1 MQVQQPD
8 SGICSFA
15 SLHFME
21 QPLREYTRR
30 ELFRENRPGK
40 HRMPTDSAPV
50 GELRKFYKVEF
61 ARLQDDFLATKDGL
75 KYLHARSALVDT
87 IARQLWPHLLKST
100 GLEPSQIVFSAVG
113 DLGRQTLF
121 PYSDVDV
128 IFLAASGEVAEKF
141 KGTIQQVSEGM
152 NEIGL
157 KCNHTA
163 GVVTEFFQFDSDRA
177 DSILSLL
184 DIRFLDGDRELFAAL
199 QNHMIPEIM
208 VRESQALVERLA
220 ELTRNSH
227 RRFANTV
234 FHLEPNVRDGPG
246 GFQDY
251 VTARWLAAISA
262 MEKHGGWPPDP
273 ATYFSASNA
282 KAMDSALSFFASVRC
297 FLHFRNKRDL
307 NLLTWD
313 AQDDAATEKF
323 DMQPVAAGNAAG
335 LMRNFYSHA
344 RAVDHI
350 SGQLLEEM
358 PAAQSLFYRQ
368 LETWRTGF
376 SDADFSVVD
385 GLIFF
390 QKPEMLS
397 DPDLFFRTFL
407 LIARRGFKLSP
418 MAEHQLELAR
428 PHLAEN
434 LPSGGDT
441 WRFLENVLPEL
452 HAADALRAMHSLHLL
467 TLFLPE
473 LQGIDALAVRDVSHR
488 FTVDEHTLQAIENL
502 HSLRQSKFKWDE
514 RYAGILSELDQPEL
528 LNLAI
533 LLHDTGKAVTL
544 AEHIPVSL
552 EIAAKCLERLEL
564 PAADR
569 ETVLFLIQHHQDLG
583 AGLRRDIYDPR
594 MVAQFAESMGT
605 PELLK
610 MLCLFTYA
618 DIKAVNPEALTPWKA
633 EDLWQLYIGTANYFN
648 RSVDERVH
656 GDANDEVLNH
666 LRSLAAAAGE
676 KLQTFLEGLP
686 RRYLRTHP
694 VDEILRHFE
703 MAGRLGQ
710 DPVQLAL
717 KRTRHWYE
725 LTVVTKD
732 RPRLFSTVAGA
743 LAACGMNIGKA
754 GAFSNASGT
763 VVDIF
768 SFTDRYRALEMNL
781 PAWERFKTTVHDVLS
796 GKRDLKRMLRERL
809 EMEKDQQEKNAG
821 APRIQFDSECSA
833 HSTLIEI
840 VTPDRPGLLYRISSV
855 FAQQECNIDIALI
868 DTEGQTAI
876 DVFYLTTT
884 SGKLTAEHQERLR
897 QSLVSGISAKS

>member
-1 MQVQQPD
+1 
-8 SGICSFA
+8 
-15 SLHFME
+15 
-21 QPLREYTRR
+21 
-30 ELFRENRPGK
+30 
-40 HRMPTDSAPV
+40 MPTQSPLVSELKERFDS
-50 GELRKFYKVEF
+50 ESS
-61 ARLQDDFLATKDGL
+61 RLQEEFSAAKDGL
-75 KYLHARSALVDT
+75 KYLQEKSALVDS
-87 IARQLWPHLLKST
+87 IARRFWAQFVGST
-100 GLEPSQIVFSAVG
+100 GLQPSRMIFAAVG
-113 DLGRQTLF
+113 DYGRQTLF
-121 PYSDVDV
+121 PYSDVDL
-128 IFLAASGEVAEKF
+128 IFLAASGEAAEKF
-141 KGTIQQVSEGM
+141 KDAIQRLSQGM

-157 KCNHTA
+157 RCNTTA
-163 GVVTEFFQFDSDRA
+163 GIIPEFIQFDADRA
-177 DSILSLL
+177 ETILSLL
-184 DIRFLDGDRELFAAL
+184 DCRFLDGDQELFANL
-199 QNHMIPEIM
+199 RNRLIPEIM
-208 VRESQALVERLA
+208 VRESQSLVERLA

-227 RRFANTV
+227 RKFANTV
-234 FHLEPNVRDGPG
+234 FHLEPNVKDGPG

-251 VTARWLAAISA
+251 VTARWLAAMSA
-262 MEKHGGWPPDP
+262 IEEQDGWPDP
-273 ATYFSASNA
+273 QKYFSLANQT
-282 KAMDSALSFFASVRC
+282 AMDSALAFFASVRC
-297 FLHFRNKRDL
+297 FLHFRNKRDH

-313 AQDDAATEKF
+313 AQDDAAARKIGTQNVHATNVT
-323 DMQPVAAGNAAG
+323 DW
-335 LMRNFYSHA
+335 MRIYFGHA
-344 RAVDHI
+344 RAVEHI

-376 SDADFSVVD
+376 SDEDFSVVD

-390 QKPEMLS
+390 QKPESLS
-397 DPDLFFRTFL
+397 DPSLFFRAFRL
-407 LIARRGFKLSP
+407 MAQRGFKLSP
-418 MAEHQLELAR
+418 AAEQQLELAR
-428 PHLAEN
+428 PQLAGR
-434 LPSGGDT
+434 LPGGGDF
-441 WRFLENVLPEL
+441 WRFLEDLLPEP
-452 HAADALRAMHSLHLL
+452 HAADALRAMHSLRLL

-473 LQGIDALAVRDVSHR
+473 LQGIDALAARDVSHR
-488 FTVDEHTLQAIENL
+488 FTVDEHTLQAIEKL
-502 HSLRQSKFKWDE
+502 HGLRQSKSKWDE
-514 RYAGILSELDQPEL
+514 RYAGILGELDQPEL

-544 AEHIPVSL
+544 VDHIPASVA
-552 EIAAKCLERLEL
+552 IAGKCLERLEL

-569 ETVLFLIQHHQDLG
+569 KTVLFLIQHHQDLG
-583 AGLRRDIYDPR
+583 AGLRRDIFDPR
-594 MVAQFAESMGT
+594 TVGQFAESIGS

-666 LRSLAAAAGE
+666 LRSLAAAAGK

-710 DPVQLAL
+710 DPVQLAV

-732 RPRLFSTVAGA
+732 RPRLFSTVAGT

-754 GAFSNASGT
+754 GAFSNAGGT
-763 VVDIF
+763 VVDTF
-768 SFTDRYRALEMNL
+768 SFTDRYRTLEMNL
-781 PAWERFKTTVHDVLS
+781 PAWERFKSTVHDVLS
-796 GKRDLKRMLRERL
+796 GKRDLKRMLHERL
-809 EMEKDQQEKNAG
+809 EVEKDQPEKTAG
-821 APRIQFDSECSA
+821 TPQIQFDNECSA

-840 VTPDRPGLLYRISSV
+840 ITQDQPGLLYRISSV

-876 DVFYLTTT
+876 DVFYLTTAA
-884 SGKLTAEHQERLR
+884 GKLAPEHQERLR
-897 QSLVSGISAKS
+897 QSLVKELSG

>member
-1 MQVQQPD
+1 
-8 SGICSFA
+8 
-15 SLHFME
+15 
-21 QPLREYTRR
+21 
-30 ELFRENRPGK
+30 
-40 HRMPTDSAPV
+40 MPTQSPLVSELKERFDS
-50 GELRKFYKVEF
+50 ESS
-61 ARLQDDFLATKDGL
+61 RLQEEFSAAKDGL
-75 KYLHARSALVDT
+75 KYLQEKSALVDS
-87 IARQLWPHLLKST
+87 IARRFWAQFVGST
-100 GLEPSQIVFSAVG
+100 GLQPSRMIFAAVG
-113 DLGRQTLF
+113 DYGRQTLF
-121 PYSDVDV
+121 PYSDVDL
-128 IFLAASGEVAEKF
+128 IFLAGTGEAAEKF
-141 KGTIQQVSEGM
+141 KDAIQRLSQGM

-157 KCNHTA
+157 RCNTTA
-163 GVVTEFFQFDSDRA
+163 GIIPEFIQFDADRA
-177 DSILSLL
+177 ETILSLL
-184 DIRFLDGDRELFAAL
+184 DCRFLDGDQELFANL
-199 QNHMIPEIM
+199 RNRLIPEIM
-208 VRESQALVERLA
+208 VRESQSLVERLA

-227 RRFANTV
+227 RKFANTV
-234 FHLEPNVRDGPG
+234 FHLEPNVKDGPG

-251 VTARWLAAISA
+251 VTARWLAAMSA
-262 MEKHGGWPPDP
+262 MEEQDGWPDP
-273 ATYFSASNA
+273 QKYFSPANQT
-282 KAMDSALSFFASVRC
+282 AMDSALAFFASVRC
-297 FLHFRNKRDL
+297 FLHFRNKRDH

-313 AQDDAATEKF
+313 AQDDAAARKIGTQNVHATNVT
-323 DMQPVAAGNAAG
+323 DW
-335 LMRNFYSHA
+335 MRIYFGHA
-344 RAVDHI
+344 RAVEHI

-376 SDADFSVVD
+376 SDEDFSVVD

-390 QKPEMLS
+390 QKPESLS
-397 DPDLFFRTFL
+397 DPSLFFRAFRL
-407 LIARRGFKLSP
+407 MAQRGFKLSP
-418 MAEHQLELAR
+418 AAEQQLELAR
-428 PHLAEN
+428 PQLAGR
-434 LPSGGDT
+434 LPGGGDF
-441 WRFLENVLPEL
+441 WRFLEDLLPEP
-452 HAADALRAMHSLHLL
+452 HAADALRAMHSLRLL

-473 LQGIDALAVRDVSHR
+473 LQGIDALAARDVSHR
-488 FTVDEHTLQAIENL
+488 FTVDEHTLQAIEKL
-502 HSLRQSKFKWDE
+502 HGLRQSKSKWDE
-514 RYAGILSELDQPEL
+514 RYAGILGELDQPEL

-544 AEHIPVSL
+544 VDHIPASL
-552 EIAAKCLERLEL
+552 AIAGKCLERLEL

-569 ETVLFLIQHHQDLG
+569 KTVLFLIQHHQDLG
-583 AGLRRDIYDPR
+583 AGLRRDIFDPR
-594 MVAQFAESMGT
+594 TVGQFAESIGS

-666 LRSLAAAAGE
+666 LRSLAAAAGK

-710 DPVQLAL
+710 DPVQLAV

-732 RPRLFSTVAGA
+732 RPRLFSTVAGT

-754 GAFSNASGT
+754 GAFSNAGGT
-763 VVDIF
+763 VVDTF
-768 SFTDRYRALEMNL
+768 SFTDRYRTLEMNL
-781 PAWERFKTTVHDVLS
+781 PAWERFKSTVHDVLS
-796 GKRDLKRMLRERL
+796 GKRDLKRMLHERL
-809 EMEKDQQEKNAG
+809 EVEKDQPEKTAG
-821 APRIQFDSECSA
+821 TPQIQFDNECSA

-840 VTPDRPGLLYRISSV
+840 ITQDQPGLLYRISSV

-876 DVFYLTTT
+876 DVFYLTTAA
-884 SGKLTAEHQERLR
+884 GKLAPEHQERLR
-897 QSLVSGISAKS
+897 QSLVKELSA

>member
-1 MQVQQPD
+1 
-8 SGICSFA
+8 
-15 SLHFME
+15 
-21 QPLREYTRR
+21 
-30 ELFRENRPGK
+30 
-40 HRMPTDSAPV
+40 MPTQSPLVSELKERFDS
-50 GELRKFYKVEF
+50 ESS
-61 ARLQDDFLATKDGL
+61 RLQEEFSAAKDGL
-75 KYLHARSALVDT
+75 KYLQEKSALVDS
-87 IARQLWPHLLKST
+87 IARRFWAQFVGST
-100 GLEPSQIVFSAVG
+100 GLQPSRMIFAAVG
-113 DLGRQTLF
+113 DYGRQTLF
-121 PYSDVDV
+121 PYSDVDL
-128 IFLAASGEVAEKF
+128 IFLAGTGEAAEKF
-141 KGTIQQVSEGM
+141 KDAIQRLSQGM

-157 KCNHTA
+157 RCNTTA
-163 GVVTEFFQFDSDRA
+163 GIIPEFIQFDADRTET
-177 DSILSLL
+177 ILSLL
-184 DIRFLDGDRELFAAL
+184 DCRFLDGDQELFANL
-199 QNHMIPEIM
+199 RNRLIPEIM
-208 VRESQALVERLA
+208 VRESQSLVERLA

-227 RRFANTV
+227 RKFANTV
-234 FHLEPNVRDGPG
+234 FHLEPNVKDGPG

-251 VTARWLAAISA
+251 VTARWLAAMSA
-262 MEKHGGWPPDP
+262 IEEQDGWPDP
-273 ATYFSASNA
+273 QKYFSLANQT
-282 KAMDSALSFFASVRC
+282 AMDSALAFFASVRC
-297 FLHFRNKRDL
+297 FLHFRNKRDH

-313 AQDDAATEKF
+313 AQDDAAARKIGTQNVHATNVT
-323 DMQPVAAGNAAG
+323 DW
-335 LMRNFYSHA
+335 MRIYFGHA
-344 RAVDHI
+344 RAVEHI

-376 SDADFSVVD
+376 SDEDFSVVD

-390 QKPEMLS
+390 QKPESLS
-397 DPDLFFRTFL
+397 DPSLFFRAFRL
-407 LIARRGFKLSP
+407 MAQRGFKLSP
-418 MAEHQLELAR
+418 AAEQQLELAR
-428 PHLAEN
+428 PQLAGR
-434 LPSGGDT
+434 LPGGGDF
-441 WRFLENVLPEL
+441 WRFLEDLLPEP
-452 HAADALRAMHSLHLL
+452 HAADALRAMHSLRLL

-473 LQGIDALAVRDVSHR
+473 LQGIDALAARDVSHR
-488 FTVDEHTLQAIENL
+488 FTVDEHTLQAIEKL
-502 HSLRQSKFKWDE
+502 HGLRQSKSKWDE
-514 RYAGILSELDQPEL
+514 RYAGILGELDQPEL

-544 AEHIPVSL
+544 VDHIPASL
-552 EIAAKCLERLEL
+552 AIAGKCLERLEL

-569 ETVLFLIQHHQDLG
+569 KTVLFLIQHHQDLG
-583 AGLRRDIYDPR
+583 AGLRRDIFDPR
-594 MVAQFAESMGT
+594 TVGQFAESIGS

-666 LRSLAAAAGE
+666 LRSLAAAAGK

-710 DPVQLAL
+710 DPVQLAV

-732 RPRLFSTVAGA
+732 RPRLFSTVAGT

-754 GAFSNASGT
+754 GAFSNAGGT
-763 VVDIF
+763 VVDTF
-768 SFTDRYRALEMNL
+768 SFTDRYRTLEMNL
-781 PAWERFKTTVHDVLS
+781 PAWERFKSTVHDVLS
-796 GKRDLKRMLRERL
+796 GKRDLKRMLHERL
-809 EMEKDQQEKNAG
+809 EVEKDQPEKTAG
-821 APRIQFDSECSA
+821 TPQIQFDNECSA

-840 VTPDRPGLLYRISSV
+840 ITQDQPGLLYRISSV

-876 DVFYLTTT
+876 DVFYLTTAA
-884 SGKLTAEHQERLR
+884 GKLAPEHQERLR
-897 QSLVSGISAKS
+897 QSLVKELSA

>member
-1 MQVQQPD
+1 
-8 SGICSFA
+8 
-15 SLHFME
+15 
-21 QPLREYTRR
+21 
-30 ELFRENRPGK
+30 
-40 HRMPTDSAPV
+40 MPTQSPLVSELKERFDS
-50 GELRKFYKVEF
+50 ESS
-61 ARLQDDFLATKDGL
+61 RLQEEFSAAKDGL
-75 KYLHARSALVDT
+75 KYLQEKSALVDS
-87 IARQLWPHLLKST
+87 IARRFWAQFVGST
-100 GLEPSQIVFSAVG
+100 GLQPSRMIFAAVG
-113 DLGRQTLF
+113 DYGRQTLF
-121 PYSDVDV
+121 PYSDVDL
-128 IFLAASGEVAEKF
+128 IFLAGTGEAAEKF
-141 KGTIQQVSEGM
+141 KDAIQRLSQGM

-157 KCNHTA
+157 RCNTTA
-163 GVVTEFFQFDSDRA
+163 GIIPEFIQFDADRA
-177 DSILSLL
+177 ETILSLL
-184 DIRFLDGDRELFAAL
+184 DCRFLDGDQELFANL
-199 QNHMIPEIM
+199 RNRLIPEIM
-208 VRESQALVERLA
+208 VRESQSLVERLA

-227 RRFANTV
+227 RKFANTV
-234 FHLEPNVRDGPG
+234 FHLEPNVKDGPG

-251 VTARWLAAISA
+251 VTARWLAAMSA
-262 MEKHGGWPPDP
+262 IEEQDGWPDP
-273 ATYFSASNA
+273 QKYFSLANQT
-282 KAMDSALSFFASVRC
+282 AMDSALAFFASVRC
-297 FLHFRNKRDL
+297 FLHFRNKRDH

-313 AQDDAATEKF
+313 AQDDAAARKIGTQNVHATSVT
-323 DMQPVAAGNAAG
+323 DW
-335 LMRNFYSHA
+335 MRIYFGHA
-344 RAVDHI
+344 RAVEHI

-376 SDADFSVVD
+376 SDEDFSVVD

-390 QKPEMLS
+390 QKPESLS
-397 DPDLFFRTFL
+397 DPSLFFRAFRL
-407 LIARRGFKLSP
+407 MAQRGFKLSP
-418 MAEHQLELAR
+418 AAEQQLELAR
-428 PHLAEN
+428 PQLAGR
-434 LPSGGDT
+434 LPGGGDF
-441 WRFLENVLPEL
+441 WRFLEDLLPEP
-452 HAADALRAMHSLHLL
+452 HAADALRAMHSLRLL

-473 LQGIDALAVRDVSHR
+473 LQGIDALAARDVSHR
-488 FTVDEHTLQAIENL
+488 FTVDEHTLQAIEKL
-502 HSLRQSKFKWDE
+502 HGLRQSKSKWDE
-514 RYAGILSELDQPEL
+514 RYAGILGELDQPEL

-544 AEHIPVSL
+544 VDHIPASL
-552 EIAAKCLERLEL
+552 AIAGKCLERLEL

-569 ETVLFLIQHHQDLG
+569 KTVLFLIQHHQDLG
-583 AGLRRDIYDPR
+583 AGLRRDIFDPR
-594 MVAQFAESMGT
+594 TVGQFAESIGS

-666 LRSLAAAAGE
+666 LRSLAAAAGK

-710 DPVQLAL
+710 DPVQLAV

-732 RPRLFSTVAGA
+732 RPRLFSTVAGT

-754 GAFSNASGT
+754 GAFSNAGGT
-763 VVDIF
+763 VVDTF
-768 SFTDRYRALEMNL
+768 SFTDRYRTLEMNL
-781 PAWERFKTTVHDVLS
+781 PAWERFKSTVHDVLS
-796 GKRDLKRMLRERL
+796 GKRDLKRMLHERL
-809 EMEKDQQEKNAG
+809 EVEKDQPEKTAG
-821 APRIQFDSECSA
+821 TPQIQFDNECSA

-840 VTPDRPGLLYRISSV
+840 ITQDQPGLLYRISSV

-876 DVFYLTTT
+876 DVFYLTTAA
-884 SGKLTAEHQERLR
+884 GKLAPEHQERLR
-897 QSLVSGISAKS
+897 QSLVKELSA

>member
-1 MQVQQPD
+1 
-8 SGICSFA
+8 
-15 SLHFME
+15 
-21 QPLREYTRR
+21 
-30 ELFRENRPGK
+30 
-40 HRMPTDSAPV
+40 MPTQSPLV
-50 GELRKFYKVEF
+50 SELKERFDAESS
-61 ARLQDDFLATKDGL
+61 RLQEEFSAAKDGL
-75 KYLHARSALVDT
+75 KYLQGRSALVDS
-87 IARQLWPHLLKST
+87 IARRLWTQFVVSSGFP
-100 GLEPSQIVFSAVG
+100 PSQMIFAAVG
-113 DLGRQTLF
+113 DYGRQTLF
-121 PYSDVDV
+121 PYSDVDL
-128 IFLAASGEVAEKF
+128 IFLAASGEAAEKF
-141 KGTIQQVSEGM
+141 KGAIQRLSQGM

-157 KCNHTA
+157 KCNMTA
-163 GVVTEFFQFDSDRA
+163 GMIPEFIQFDADRA
-177 DSILSLL
+177 ETILSLL
-184 DIRFLDGDRELFAAL
+184 DCRFLDGDQELFANL
-199 QNHMIPEIM
+199 RNRLIPEIM
-208 VRESQALVERLA
+208 VRESQSLVERLA

-227 RRFANTV
+227 RKFANTV
-234 FHLEPNVRDGPG
+234 FHLEPNVKDGPG

-251 VTARWLAAISA
+251 VTARWLASMSA
-262 MEKHGGWPPDP
+262 MEQQDGWPD
-273 ATYFSASNA
+273 TRKYFSPANQT
-282 KAMDSALSFFASVRC
+282 AMDSALAFFASVRC

-313 AQDDAATEKF
+313 AQDDAAARKIGT
-323 DMQPVAAGNAAG
+323 QNADATSVTDW
-335 LMRNFYSHA
+335 MRIYFGHA
-344 RAVDHI
+344 RAVEHI

-376 SDADFSVVD
+376 SDEDFSVVD

-390 QKPEMLS
+390 QKPESLS
-397 DPDLFFRTFL
+397 DPNLFFRAFRL
-407 LIARRGFKLSP
+407 MAQRGFKLSP
-418 MAEHQLELAR
+418 AAEQQLELAR
-428 PHLAEN
+428 PQLAGR
-434 LPSGGDT
+434 LPGGGDF
-441 WRFLENVLPEL
+441 WRFLEDLLPEP
-452 HAADALRAMHSLHLL
+452 HAADALRAMHSLRLL

-473 LQGIDALAVRDVSHR
+473 LQGIDALAARDVSHR
-488 FTVDEHTLQAIENL
+488 FTVDEHTLQAIEKL
-502 HSLRQSKFKWDE
+502 HGLRQSKSKWDE
-514 RYAGILSELDQPEL
+514 RYAGILGELDQPEL

-544 AEHIPVSL
+544 VDHIPASL
-552 EIAAKCLERLEL
+552 AIARKCLERLEL

-583 AGLRRDIYDPR
+583 AGLRRDIFDPR
-594 MVAQFAESMGT
+594 TVAQFAESIGS

-633 EDLWQLYIGTANYFN
+633 EDLWQLYIGTANFFN

-666 LRSLAAAAGE
+666 LRSLAAAAGK

-710 DPVQLAL
+710 DPVQLAV

-732 RPRLFSTVAGA
+732 RPRLFSTVAGT

-754 GAFSNASGT
+754 GAFSNAGGT
-763 VVDIF
+763 VVDTF
-768 SFTDRYRALEMNL
+768 SFTDRYRTLEMNL

-796 GKRDLKRMLRERL
+796 GKRDLKRMLHERL
-809 EMEKDQQEKNAG
+809 EVEKDQPEKIAG
-821 APRIQFDSECSA
+821 TPQIQFDNECSA

-840 VTPDRPGLLYRISSV
+840 ITQDQPGLLYRISSI

-876 DVFYLTTT
+876 DVFYLTTAA
-884 SGKLTAEHQERLR
+884 GKLAPEHQERLR
-897 QSLVSGISAKS
+897 QSLVKELSA

>member
-1 MQVQQPD
+1 
-8 SGICSFA
+8 
-15 SLHFME
+15 
-21 QPLREYTRR
+21 
-30 ELFRENRPGK
+30 
-40 HRMPTDSAPV
+40 MPTQSPLVSELKERFDS
-50 GELRKFYKVEF
+50 ESS
-61 ARLQDDFLATKDGL
+61 RLQEEFSAAKDGL
-75 KYLHARSALVDT
+75 KYLQEKSALVDS
-87 IARQLWPHLLKST
+87 IARRFWAQFVGST
-100 GLEPSQIVFSAVG
+100 GLQPSRMIFAAVG
-113 DLGRQTLF
+113 DYGRQTLF
-121 PYSDVDV
+121 PYSDVDL
-128 IFLAASGEVAEKF
+128 IFLAGTGEAAEKF
-141 KGTIQQVSEGM
+141 KDAIQRLSQGM

-157 KCNHTA
+157 RCNTTA
-163 GVVTEFFQFDSDRA
+163 GIIPEFIQFDADRA
-177 DSILSLL
+177 ETILSLL
-184 DIRFLDGDRELFAAL
+184 DCRFLDGDQDLFANL
-199 QNHMIPEIM
+199 RNRLIPEIM
-208 VRESQALVERLA
+208 VRESQSLVERLA

-227 RRFANTV
+227 RKFANTV
-234 FHLEPNVRDGPG
+234 FHLEPNVKDGPG

-251 VTARWLAAISA
+251 VTARWLAAMSA
-262 MEKHGGWPPDP
+262 IEEQDGWPDP
-273 ATYFSASNA
+273 QKYFSLANQT
-282 KAMDSALSFFASVRC
+282 AMDSALAFFASVRC
-297 FLHFRNKRDL
+297 FLHFRNKRDH

-313 AQDDAATEKF
+313 AQDDAAARKIGTQNVHATNVT
-323 DMQPVAAGNAAG
+323 DW
-335 LMRNFYSHA
+335 MRIYFGHA
-344 RAVDHI
+344 RAVEHI

-376 SDADFSVVD
+376 SDEDFSVVD

-390 QKPEMLS
+390 QKPESLS
-397 DPDLFFRTFL
+397 DPSLFFRAFRL
-407 LIARRGFKLSP
+407 MAQRGFKLSP
-418 MAEHQLELAR
+418 AAEQQLELAR
-428 PHLAEN
+428 PQLAGR
-434 LPSGGDT
+434 LPGGGDF
-441 WRFLENVLPEL
+441 WRFLEDLLPEP
-452 HAADALRAMHSLHLL
+452 HAADALRAMHSLRLL

-473 LQGIDALAVRDVSHR
+473 LQGIDALAARDVSHR
-488 FTVDEHTLQAIENL
+488 FTVDEHTLQAIEKL
-502 HSLRQSKFKWDE
+502 HGLRQSKSKWDE
-514 RYAGILSELDQPEL
+514 RYAGILGELDQPEL

-544 AEHIPVSL
+544 VDHIPASL
-552 EIAAKCLERLEL
+552 AIAGKCLERLEL

-569 ETVLFLIQHHQDLG
+569 KTVLFLIQHHQDLG
-583 AGLRRDIYDPR
+583 AGLRRDIFDPR
-594 MVAQFAESMGT
+594 TVGQFAESIGS

-666 LRSLAAAAGE
+666 LRSLAAAAGK

-710 DPVQLAL
+710 DPVQLAV

-732 RPRLFSTVAGA
+732 RPRLFSTVAGT

-754 GAFSNASGT
+754 GAFSNAGGT
-763 VVDIF
+763 VVDTF
-768 SFTDRYRALEMNL
+768 SFTDRYRTLEMNL
-781 PAWERFKTTVHDVLS
+781 PAWERFKSTVHDVLS
-796 GKRDLKRMLRERL
+796 GKRDLKRMLHERL
-809 EMEKDQQEKNAG
+809 EVEKDQPEKTAG
-821 APRIQFDSECSA
+821 TPQIQFDNECSA

-840 VTPDRPGLLYRISSV
+840 ITQDQPGLLYRISSV

-876 DVFYLTTT
+876 DVFYLTTAA
-884 SGKLTAEHQERLR
+884 GKLAPEHQERLR
-897 QSLVSGISAKS
+897 QSLVKELSA

>member
-1 MQVQQPD
+1 
-8 SGICSFA
+8 
-15 SLHFME
+15 
-21 QPLREYTRR
+21 
-30 ELFRENRPGK
+30 
-40 HRMPTDSAPV
+40 MPTESTLV
-50 GELRKFYKVEF
+50 SELKERFDTESS
-61 ARLQDDFLATKDGL
+61 RLQEEFTASKDGL
-75 KYLHARSALVDT
+75 KYSRQRSALVDS
-87 IARQLWPHLLKST
+87 IGRRLWAQLFVSA
-100 GLEPSQIVFSAVG
+100 GLESPQIAFAAVG
-113 DLGRQTLF
+113 DFGRQTLF
-121 PYSDVDV
+121 PYSDVDIV
-128 IFLAASGEVAEKF
+128 FLTATGEAAEKC
-141 KGTIQQVSEGM
+141 KDAIQRLSQGL

-157 KCNHTA
+157 KCNTTSRI
-163 GVVTEFFQFDSDRA
+163 VSEFIQFDSDRA
-177 DSILSLL
+177 ETILSML
-184 DIRFLDGDRELFAAL
+184 DCRFLDGDQELFL
-199 QNHMIPEIM
+199 NLRNRLIPEIV
-208 VRESQALVERLA
+208 VREPQALVERLA

-227 RRFANTV
+227 RKFANTV
-234 FHLEPNVRDGPG
+234 FHLEPNLKDGPG

-251 VTARWLAAISA
+251 LTARWLAAMST
-262 MEKHGGWPPDP
+262 MEKHGGWSDP
-273 ATYFSASNA
+273 QTYFSPAIQT
-282 KAMDSALSFFASVRC
+282 AMDSALAFFASVRC
-297 FLHFRNKRDL
+297 FLHFRHRRDQNIL
-307 NLLTWD
+307 NWD
-313 AQDDAATEKF
+313 AQDDAAGQKVGT
-323 DMQPVAAGNAAG
+323 QSPHVTNATDW
-335 LMRNFYSHA
+335 MRIYFAHA

-376 SDADFSVVD
+376 SDEDFSVVD

-390 QKPEMLS
+390 QKPENLS
-397 DPDLFFRTFL
+397 DPGLFFRTFR
-407 LIARRGFKLSP
+407 LIAQRGFKLSP
-418 MAEHQLELAR
+418 ASEQQMDLAR
-428 PHLAEN
+428 PRLAGS
-434 LPSGGDT
+434 LPGGGDF
-441 WRFLENVLPEL
+441 WRFLEDVLPEL
-452 HAADALRAMHSLHLL
+452 HAADALRAMHSLQLL

-473 LQGIDALAVRDVSHR
+473 LKGIDALAVREVSHR

-502 HSLRQSKFKWDE
+502 HALRQSKFKWDE
-514 RYAGILSELDQPEL
+514 RYAALLGELDQPEL

-544 AEHIPVSL
+544 LEHIPASL
-552 EIAAKCLERLEL
+552 EIAKKCLERLEL
-564 PAADR
+564 PEDDR

-583 AGLRRDIYDPR
+583 AGLRRDIFDPR
-594 MVAQFAESMGT
+594 TVAQFAESIGN

-710 DPVQLAL
+710 DRVQLSV

-763 VVDIF
+763 VVDTF
-768 SFTDRYRALEMNL
+768 SFTDRYRTLEMNL

-809 EMEKDQQEKNAG
+809 EVEIDQPGKIAE
-821 APRIQFDSECSA
+821 APQIQFDNECSA

-840 VTPDRPGLLYRISSV
+840 ITQDRPGLLYRISSV
-855 FAQQECNIDIALI
+855 FAQEECNIDIALI

-876 DVFYLTTT
+876 DVFYLTTA
-884 SGKLTAEHQERLR
+884 GRKLAPEHQDRMR
-897 QSLVSGISAKS
+897 QSLVKELTA

>member
-1 MQVQQPD
+1 MQ
-8 SGICSFA
+8 
-15 SLHFME
+15 E
-21 QPLREYTRR
+21 E
-30 ELFRENRPGK
+30 
-40 HRMPTDSAPV
+40 
-50 GELRKFYKVEF
+50 FY
-61 ARLQDDFLATKDGL
+61 AAKDGL
-75 KYLHARSALVDT
+75 KYLRERSALVDS
-87 IARQLWPHLLKST
+87 ICRRLWT
-100 GLEPSQIVFSAVG
+100 QFFVAEGLAPFQIVLAAVG
-113 DLGRQTLF
+113 EFGRQTLF
-121 PYSDVDV
+121 PYSDVDLV
-128 IFLAASGEVAEKF
+128 FLGATNEAVEKF
-141 KGTIQQVSEGM
+141 KDAIQKFSHGM

-157 KCNHTA
+157 KCNTTT
-163 GVVTEFFQFDSDRA
+163 GIVPEFIQFDSNHA
-177 DSILSLL
+177 DAVLSLL
-184 DIRFLDGDRELFAAL
+184 DCRFLDGDAELYSNL
-199 QNHMIPEIM
+199 RNLLIPEIM

-220 ELTRNSH
+220 ELTRNGH
-227 RRFANTV
+227 RKFANTV
-234 FHLEPNVRDGPG
+234 FHLEPNVKDGPG

-251 VTARWLAAISA
+251 VTACWLASMSA
-262 MEKHGGWPPDP
+262 MEKLGGWPDP
-273 ATYFSASNA
+273 QTYFSPANQS
-282 KAMDSALSFFASVRC
+282 AMDSALAFFASVRC
-297 FLHFRNKRDL
+297 FLHFRNKRDH

-313 AQDDAATEKF
+313 AQDAA
-323 DMQPVAAGNAAG
+323 AAQRVGTQNAEVRNASDW
-335 LMRNFYSHA
+335 MRIYFGHA
-344 RAVDHI
+344 RAVDHL

-376 SDADFSVVD
+376 SDEDFSVVD

-390 QKPEMLS
+390 QKPENLS
-397 DPDLFFRTFL
+397 DPGLSFRTFR
-407 LIARRGFKLSP
+407 LIAQRGFKLSP
-418 MAEHQLELAR
+418 TAEHQLELAR
-428 PHLAEN
+428 PQLAGR
-434 LPSGGDT
+434 LPSGGVF
-441 WRFLENVLPEL
+441 WGFLENVLPEL

-473 LQGIDALAVRDVSHR
+473 LRGIDALAVREVSHR

-502 HSLRQSKFKWDE
+502 HGLRQSKFKWDE
-514 RYAGILSELDQPEL
+514 RYAGILGELDQPEL
-528 LNLAI
+528 LYFAI
-533 LLHDTGKAVTL
+533 LLHDTGKGVTL
-544 AEHIPVSL
+544 LDHIPASL
-552 EIAAKCLERLEL
+552 EIAGKCLERLEL
-564 PAADR
+564 PLADR

-583 AGLRRDIYDPR
+583 AGLRRDIFDPHT
-594 MVAQFAESMGT
+594 VAQFAESIGS

-676 KLQTFLEGLP
+676 KLKTFLEGLP

-703 MAGRLGQ
+703 MSGRLGQ

-754 GAFSNASGT
+754 GAFSNAGGT
-763 VVDIF
+763 VVDTF
-768 SFTDRYRALEMNL
+768 SFTDRYRTLEMNL

-809 EMEKDQQEKNAG
+809 EVENDQPGKISGTPQ
-821 APRIQFDSECSA
+821 IQFDNECSA

-840 VTPDRPGLLYRISSV
+840 ITQDQPGLLYRISSV

-876 DVFYLTTT
+876 DVFYLA
-884 SGKLTAEHQERLR
+884 SANGKLTPEHQERLR
-897 QSLVSGISAKS
+897 QSLVSEFSA

>member
-1 MQVQQPD
+1 
-8 SGICSFA
+8 
-15 SLHFME
+15 
-21 QPLREYTRR
+21 
-30 ELFRENRPGK
+30 
-40 HRMPTDSAPV
+40 MPTQSPLV
-50 GELRKFYKVEF
+50 GELRERFDAESS
-61 ARLQDDFLATKDGL
+61 RLQEEFYTAKDGL
-75 KYLHARSALVDT
+75 KYLRERSALVDS
-87 IARQLWPHLLKST
+87 IARRLWAQFVASPGVET
-100 GLEPSQIVFSAVG
+100 PRAVFAAVG
-113 DLGRQTLF
+113 DFGRQTLF
-121 PYSDVDV
+121 PYSDVDL
-128 IFLAASGEVAEKF
+128 IFLAESGETAEKF
-141 KGTIQQVSEGM
+141 KDAIQRLSQGM

-157 KCNHTA
+157 KCN
-163 GVVTEFFQFDSDRA
+163 VTSGIVSEFIAFNPDRA
-177 DSILSLL
+177 EAILSLL
-184 DIRFLDGDRELFAAL
+184 DCRFLEGDRELFSKL
-199 QNHMIPEIM
+199 RNRMIPEIM

-220 ELTRNSH
+220 ESTRNSH
-227 RRFANTV
+227 RKFANTV
-234 FHLEPNVRDGPG
+234 FHLEPNVKDGPG

-251 VTARWLAAISA
+251 VTARWLAAMSA
-262 MEKHGGWPPDP
+262 MENQDGPPDSE
-273 ATYFSASNA
+273 TFFSPGIKPS
-282 KAMDSALSFFASVRC
+282 MESAFAFLASVRC
-297 FLHFRNKRDL
+297 FLHFRYKRDH
-307 NLLTWD
+307 NLLTWE
-313 AQDDAATEKF
+313 AQDDAAARKIGTPN
-323 DMQPVAAGNAAG
+323 DDIRNAIDW
-335 LMRNFYSHA
+335 MRIYFGHA
-344 RAVDHI
+344 RAIDHI
-350 SGQLLEEM
+350 SGQLLEEL

-368 LETWRTGF
+368 LETWRTGY
-376 SDADFSVVD
+376 SDKDFSVVD

-390 QKPEMLS
+390 QNPENLS
-397 DPDLFFRTFL
+397 DPGLFFRTFL

-418 MAEHQLELAR
+418 AAEHHLEQAR
-428 PHLAEN
+428 PQLAAN
-434 LPSGGDT
+434 LPRGCDF
-441 WRFLENVLPEL
+441 WNFLEDVLPEL

-467 TLFLPE
+467 TLILPE
-473 LQGIDALAVRDVSHR
+473 LQGIDALAVREASHR
-488 FTVDEHTLQAIENL
+488 FTVDEHTLRAIENL
-502 HSLRQSKFKWDE
+502 HGLRQSKFKWDE
-514 RYAGILSELDQPEL
+514 RYAGILGELDQPEL

-544 AEHIPVSL
+544 VDHIPASL
-552 EIAAKCLERLEL
+552 EIARKCLERLEL

-569 ETVLFLIQHHQDLG
+569 ETVLFLIQQHQDLG
-583 AGLRRDIYDPR
+583 AGLRRDIFDPR
-594 MVAQFAESMGT
+594 TVAQFAESIGS

-666 LRSLAAAAGE
+666 LRSLAAAAGK

-754 GAFSNASGT
+754 GAFSNAGGT
-763 VVDIF
+763 VVDTF
-768 SFTDRYRALEMNL
+768 SFTDRYRTLEMNL

-809 EMEKDQQEKNAG
+809 EVEKEQPEKTGG
-821 APRIQFDSECSA
+821 APQIQFDNECSA
-833 HSTLIEI
+833 HSTLIEVI
-840 VTPDRPGLLYRISSV
+840 TQDRPGLLYRISSV

-876 DVFYLTTT
+876 DVFYLTTAA
-884 SGKLTAEHQERLR
+884 GKLSAEHQERLR
-897 QSLVSGISAKS
+897 QSLAKELSE

>member
-1 MQVQQPD
+1 
-8 SGICSFA
+8 
-15 SLHFME
+15 
-21 QPLREYTRR
+21 
-30 ELFRENRPGK
+30 
-40 HRMPTDSAPV
+40 MPTQPTFVSELKERFDAESSRLHEEFSA
-50 GELRKFYKVEF
+50 
-61 ARLQDDFLATKDGL
+61 AKDGL
-75 KYLHARSALVDT
+75 KYLHGRSALVDSV
-87 IARQLWPHLLKST
+87 ARRFWAQFVVSA
-100 GLEPSQIVFSAVG
+100 GLEASDIVFAAVG
-113 DLGRQTLF
+113 DFGRQTLF
-121 PYSDVDV
+121 PYSDIDIV
-128 IFLAASGEVAEKF
+128 FLAATGEAAEKF
-141 KGTIQQVSEGM
+141 KDAIQRLSQGM

-157 KCNHTA
+157 KCNTA
-163 GVVTEFFQFDSDRA
+163 AGIISEFVQYDADRA
-177 DSILSLL
+177 EAILSLL
-184 DIRFLDGDRELFAAL
+184 DCRFLDGDQELFANL
-199 QNHMIPEIM
+199 RNRLIPEIM
-208 VRESQALVERLA
+208 VRESQSLVERLA

-227 RRFANTV
+227 RKFANTV
-234 FHLEPNVRDGPG
+234 FHLEPNVKDGPG

-251 VTARWLAAISA
+251 VTARWLAAMSA
-262 MEKHGGWPPDP
+262 MEKQEGWPD
-273 ATYFSASNA
+273 AQSYFSPSNRA
-282 KAMDSALSFFASVRC
+282 AMDSALTFFASVRC
-297 FLHFRNKRDL
+297 FLHFRNKRDH

-313 AQDDAATEKF
+313 AQDDALAQKIGTQKTAVTNAT
-323 DMQPVAAGNAAG
+323 DW
-335 LMRNFYSHA
+335 MRVYFGHA

-376 SDADFSVVD
+376 SDEDFSVVD

-390 QKPEMLS
+390 QKPENLS
-397 DPDLFFRTFL
+397 DAGLLFRTFRL
-407 LIARRGFKLSP
+407 MAQRGFKLSP
-418 MAEHQLELAR
+418 TAERQLELAR
-428 PHLAEN
+428 LQLAGH
-434 LPSGGDT
+434 LPSGVEIWG
-441 WRFLENVLPEL
+441 FLEDVLPEL

-473 LQGIDALAVRDVSHR
+473 FQGIDALAVRDVSHR
-488 FTVDEHTLQAIENL
+488 FTVDEHTLRAIENL
-502 HSLRQSKFKWDE
+502 HGLRQSKSKWDE
-514 RYAGILSELDQPEL
+514 RYAGILGELDQPEL

-544 AEHIPVSL
+544 LEPIPASL
-552 EIAAKCLERLEL
+552 EIARKCLQRLEL
-564 PAADR
+564 PEADR
-569 ETVLFLIQHHQDLG
+569 ETALFLIQHHQDLG
-583 AGLRRDIYDPR
+583 AGLRRDIFDPR
-594 MVAQFAESMGT
+594 TVAQFAESIGS

-666 LRSLAAAAGE
+666 LRSLAAAAGK

-725 LTVVTKD
+725 LTVVTRD
-732 RPRLFSTVAGA
+732 RPRLFSTVAGG

-763 VVDIF
+763 VVDTF
-768 SFTDRYRALEMNL
+768 SFTDRYRTLEMNL

-809 EMEKDQQEKNAG
+809 EVEKDQPEKIAG
-821 APRIQFDSECSA
+821 TLQIQFDNECSA

-840 VTPDRPGLLYRISSV
+840 ITQDQPGLLYRISSV
-855 FAQQECNIDIALI
+855 FAQQDCNIDIALI

-876 DVFYLTTT
+876 DVFYLTTAA
-884 SGKLTAEHQERLR
+884 GKLAPEHQERLR
-897 QSLVSGISAKS
+897 QSLVKELSV

>member
-1 MQVQQPD
+1 MSTQSV
-8 SGICSFA
+8 
-15 SLHFME
+15 
-21 QPLREYTRR
+21 
-30 ELFRENRPGK
+30 PGN
-40 HRMPTDSAPV
+40 
-50 GELRKFYKVEF
+50 ELRKQYE
-61 ARLQDDFLATKDGL
+61 ADSERLRHDFSISSDGL
-75 KYLHARSALVDT
+75 KYMQGKSALVDSLVRHLW
-87 IARQLWPHLLKST
+87 AQLIVSA
-100 GLEPSQIVFSAVG
+100 GLEPSRIVIAAVA
-113 DLGRQTLF
+113 DFGRQTLF
-121 PYSDVDV
+121 PYSEID
-128 IFLAASGEVAEKF
+128 ILFLAATGEAAIKF
-141 KGTIQQVSEGM
+141 KEPIQRLPSALK
-152 NEIGL
+152 EIGL
-157 KCNHTA
+157 KCN
-163 GVVTEFFQFDSDRA
+163 VTSGIVSEFIQFDPEHA
-177 DSILSLL
+177 DAMLSLL
-184 DIRFLDGDRELFAAL
+184 DFRFLEGDRELFDEL
-199 QNHMIPEIM
+199 RTRLIPEIM
-208 VRESQALVERLA
+208 VRESQSLVERLA
-220 ELTRNSH
+220 EVTRSSH
-227 RRFANTV
+227 RKFANTV
-234 FHLEPNVRDGPG
+234 FHLEPNVKDGPG

-262 MEKHGGWPPDP
+262 MEKQGGWPDP
-273 ATYFSASNA
+273 SANLLPSNQ
-282 KAMDSALSFFASVRC
+282 KAMDAALAFFASVRC

-313 AQDDAATEKF
+313 AQDEGAVLKIGTHNGGD
-323 DMQPVAAGNAAG
+323 GNVIDW
-335 LMRNFYSHA
+335 MRVYYGHA
-344 RAVDHI
+344 RAVEHI

-376 SDADFSVVD
+376 SDDDFSVVD

-390 QKPEMLS
+390 QKPGNLP
-397 DPDLFFRTFL
+397 DPGLLFRTFR
-407 LIARRGFKLSP
+407 LIAQRGFQLSP
-418 MAEHQLELAR
+418 AAEHHLEQAR
-428 PHLAEN
+428 PRLAGS
-434 LPSGGDT
+434 LPSGADF
-441 WRFLENVLPEL
+441 WEFLEDIFPEL

-514 RYAGILSELDQPEL
+514 RYAGILGELDQPEL

-533 LLHDTGKAVTL
+533 LLHDTGRAVSLTD
-544 AEHIPVSL
+544 HIPASL
-552 EIAAKCLERLEL
+552 EIAGKCLERLEL

-583 AGLRRDIYDPR
+583 AGLRRDIFDPR
-594 MVAQFAESMGT
+594 TVAQFAESIGT

-676 KLQTFLEGLP
+676 KLQKFLEGLP

-694 VDEILRHFE
+694 VDDILRHFE
-703 MAGRLGQ
+703 MAGRFGQ

-732 RPRLFSTVAGA
+732 RPRLFSTVAGT

-754 GAFSNASGT
+754 GAFSNAGGT

-781 PAWERFKTTVHDVLS
+781 PAWERFKSTVHDVLS

-809 EMEKDQQEKNAG
+809 EMEKDQPGTQDG
-821 APRIQFDSECSA
+821 TPQIQFDNECST

-840 VTPDRPGLLYRISSV
+840 VTQDRPGLLYRISSV
-855 FAQQECNIDIALI
+855 FAEQECNIDIALI

-876 DVFYLTTT
+876 DVFYLT
-884 SGKLTAEHQERLR
+884 SAGGKLSAERQDLLR
-897 QSLVSGISAKS
+897 QALMNSLST